1 MKVALLVMAFLVVAP
16 HLNAA
21 TISPVADRAGCNR
34 GNDRLPSVFIYDA
47 PFTSVTGNIIR
58 TNLPVHGIVTGP
70 PVFITHQSAD
80 FGPLPQGTYTY
91 EVHQTFG
98 ESVLIS
104 RQTIVVSPPI
114 PAMSHMLVA
123 SCNHPGSQRMFGA
136 G

>member
-58 TNLPVHGIVTGP
+58 TNLPVHGIVTTAG
-70 PVFITHQSAD
+70 FHNASICGFWSTA
-80 FGPLPQGTYTY
+80 T
-91 EVHQTFG
+91 
-98 ESVLIS
+98 
-104 RQTIVVSPPI
+104 RQVYV
-114 PAMSHMLVA
+114 
-123 SCNHPGSQRMFGA
+123 
-136 G
+136 